1 MDHPSRGI
9 IKEQWFLRRRQA
21 AEYLQ
26 GKYGFGAAATL
37 AKGVVTGD
45 TPRYYK
51 AGRVVLYSQE
61 ALDEWALG
69 KIGPARRSSS
79 EEQAAP

>member
-1 MDHPSRGI
+1 MGDVSHVISNERR
-9 IKEQWFLRRRQA
+9 FFRRRQA

-26 GKYGFGAAATL
+26 RKYGFGAAATL

-45 TPRYYK
+45 TPRYHK
-51 AGRVVLYSQE
+51 ARRVVLYSPE
-61 ALDEWALG
+61 ALDEWALA

-79 EEQAAP
+79 DEKTA